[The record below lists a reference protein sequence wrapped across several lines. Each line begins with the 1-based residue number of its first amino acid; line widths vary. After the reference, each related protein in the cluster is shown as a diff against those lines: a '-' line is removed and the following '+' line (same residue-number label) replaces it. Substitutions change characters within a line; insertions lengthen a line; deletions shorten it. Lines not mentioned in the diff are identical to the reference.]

1 MKNENTSSSSVNSG
15 GGFSEPGFQ
24 NCAIAKGTE
33 TEAAWNNWLEEEF
46 KLLVLLSPSSSTST
60 YFSFFSSR
68 TFLML
73 RRLHLASFFLC
84 RRFKLS
90 SAQQQMDKMVPTS
103 QICKCIMYVKKQ
115 KI

>member
-46 KLLVLLSPSSSTST
+46 KLVLLSPSSSLGL
-60 YFSFFSSR
+60 SFR
-68 TFLML
+68 
-73 RRLHLASFFLC
+73 
-84 RRFKLS
+84 
-90 SAQQQMDKMVPTS
+90 
-103 QICKCIMYVKKQ
+103 VKKTLVVDTLPFLYYTMAS
-115 KI
+115 IT